1 MITKKT
7 LKIDDFPT
15 ADPFKIRHGQMEEDK
30 GMKFWT
36 MLLYPD
42 MFNILMFSN
51 SELGRKDLGDYK
63 NSKACNSYRSG

>member
-1 MITKKT
+1 
-7 LKIDDFPT
+7 
-15 ADPFKIRHGQMEEDK
+15 MEEDK

-63 NSKACNSYRSG
+63 NSKACNYYKSG